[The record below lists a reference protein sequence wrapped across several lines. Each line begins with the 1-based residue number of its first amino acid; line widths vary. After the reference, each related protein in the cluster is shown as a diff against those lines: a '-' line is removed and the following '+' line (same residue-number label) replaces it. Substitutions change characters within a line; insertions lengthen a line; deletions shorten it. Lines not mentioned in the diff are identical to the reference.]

1 MDSLRVGSGCTP
13 SAWQCPTHLKAQIR
27 GQLEGLP
34 ARPLP
39 LGCHGDPCMELMAF
53 LVRGRG
59 VFQSVQARIDSGT
72 VSCVSRKL
80 RAQPLAEGW
89 I

>member
-13 SAWQCPTHLKAQIR
+13 SAWQCPAHLKAQIR

-39 LGCHGDPCMELMAF
+39 LGCHADPYTEWLAF
-53 LVRGRG
+53 LVCGRG

-80 RAQPLAEGW
+80 RAQHLAQG
-89 I
+89 

>member
-13 SAWQCPTHLKAQIR
+13 SAWQCPAHLKAQIR

-39 LGCHGDPCMELMAF
+39 LGCHAEPYTEWLAF
-53 LVRGRG
+53 LVCGRG

-80 RAQPLAEGW
+80 RAQHLAQG
-89 I
+89 

>member
-39 LGCHGDPCMELMAF
+39 LGCHADPYTEWLAF
-53 LVRGRG
+53 LVCGRG

-80 RAQPLAEGW
+80 RAQHLAQG
-89 I
+89 

>member
-1 MDSLRVGSGCTP
+1 
-13 SAWQCPTHLKAQIR
+13 
-27 GQLEGLP
+27 
-34 ARPLP
+34 
-39 LGCHGDPCMELMAF
+39 MELMVF